1 MRHANAIGII
11 IAMVLWALL
20 TPAYAVHPD
29 LVDDRY
35 VTEVSRYSSGH
46 IKRSIIVKRA
56 FKRIHPCP
64 STGLTYG
71 RCPGWQIDHVIP
83 LACGG
88 RDAVS
93 NMQWLPVEIKTCAG
107 KLCKDRFE
115 RKIYGLNP
123 PVLGAGNCKQGVV
136 K

>member
-1 MRHANAIGII
+1 VRWVILI
-11 IAMVLWALL
+11 ALL
-20 TPAYAVHPD
+20 TAVPAWAVSPAD
-29 LVDDRY
+29 LVETRY
-35 VTEVSRYSSGH
+35 VTQVQRYSNGH
-46 IKRSIIVKRA
+46 IKRSRAVIRA

-64 STGLTYG
+64 ATP
-71 RCPGWQIDHVIP
+71 CKGWQIDHVIP

-107 KLCKDRFE
+107 TKCKDRFE
-115 RKIYGLNP
+115 RKIYGNKTHI
-123 PVLGAGNCKQGVV
+123 NGVRSCNEGG